1 MKLIRRQFLHFAG
14 LAAAAFAFPQLA
26 SALDYPTRPVR
37 WIVGFPAGGSAD
49 VVARL
54 MAQWLSERLNQ
65 QFIIENRPGAG
76 SNIAMEVAVKAPPDG
91 YTLVK
96 VSISSA
102 FNSTLYERPGFDLT
116 RDIVPV
122 AGIIRVPGVMIV
134 HPTVP
139 FKTVSEFV
147 AYARANPGKVNVAS
161 GGNGSI
167 QHMYLE
173 MFKIRAGVNVI
184 HVPYRGGAPA
194 LTDLLGGHAQVMF
207 DTATTSMEYLRA
219 GKLRPLAVTTATR
232 LEALPDVPTMSEFV
246 PGFEASG
253 WQGVGAPRNTPTEI
267 ISKLNREINA
277 GLNDPNIKARIAA
290 WASMPLALSPAE
302 FGKYIAVETE
312 KWGKVIR
319 AANIR
324 AE

>member
-1 MKLIRRQFLHFAG
+1 MRLIRRRLLQFAV
-14 LAAAAFAFPQLA
+14 LAAGASALPQLA
-26 SALDYPTRPVR
+26 SALEYPTRPVR

-76 SNIAMEVAVKAPPDG
+76 SNIAMEAAVKAPADG
-91 YTLVK
+91 HTLVK
-96 VSISSA
+96 ISISNA
-102 FNSTLYERPGFDLT
+102 FNATLYEKPGFDLT
-116 RDIVPV
+116 RDIAPI
-122 AGIIRVPGVMIV
+122 AGTIRVPGVMVV
-134 HPTVP
+134 HPSAP
-139 FKTVSEFV
+139 FKTVSDFI
-147 AYARANPGKVNVAS
+147 AYAKANPGKVNVAS

-167 QHMYLE
+167 QHIYLE
-173 MFKIRAGVNVI
+173 LFKMMARVNIV

-207 DTATTSMEYLRA
+207 DTATTSMEHVRA

-232 LEALPDVPTMSEFV
+232 IGALPDIPTVSEFV

-253 WQGVGAPRNTPTEI
+253 WQGVGAPGNTPADI
-267 ISKLNREINA
+267 IDKLNKEINA
-277 GLNDPNIKARIAA
+277 GLNDPRIKARIAD
-290 WASMPLALSPAE
+290 WASLPLALSPAE
-302 FGKYIAVETE
+302 FGRHIAAETE
-312 KWGKVIR
+312 KWGNVIR
-319 AANIR
+319 AANIK